1 MAMTALFR
9 MKWGHK
15 PQVVQPKPQAPV
27 PHLPSEDD
35 DDDDDETLS
44 MRAPIRRNSR
54 FYRSMRKKKL
64 SSSSEQQE
72 SPTSS
77 PKPAVDPA
85 SFNRL
90 SPSAANPLLP
100 SPRTHHPPSRSG
112 ISLPSNG
119 ITVLGGVR
127 SRSPL
132 ATPGGWARRQEM
144 EELSERTTSA
154 CTVQDNDIHTT
165 VDPDSITLRLVRN
178 GESPQKM
185 AVENSCRNLNIVKSV
200 DVLYQEYRD
209 TSKQQEIEQRRQRD
223 GLPAAG
229 SGVTAAP
236 ALQLQL
242 RNGMH
247 SLSLWQNLEVVKNSG
262 LLKTLEPKEIIV
274 QEAMFELVT
283 SEASYYKSLELLET
297 DFLRN
302 PLLVNTLSQSDMHFL
317 FSNIKDIMKASERF
331 LMDLEHRIE
340 ESILISDVCDIVH
353 FHAIKNFQV
362 FVTYVIN
369 QAYQEKNYRR
379 ILQENSLFRENISI
393 LENQPKVKGLS
404 FTSFLILPFQRITRL
419 KLLVQN
425 ILKKVEEN
433 SEREKTAILAH
444 QELERIVKDCNEGVR
459 KMSRTEELISIEK
472 TLEFKSKS
480 VPVISHSRWLLKKGE
495 VQQMSGP
502 KSTRTMRSR
511 KLYHPIYLFLFNN
524 LLLITKRSSSGE
536 KYQVLDSCSRSMLRT
551 EDLEDQGQMLASVF
565 VLKLL
570 ENQEDREVSYM
581 LKTES
586 ISDKLRWIYA
596 LTPNRRT
603 RFLSTSTHQPD
614 SPQVQCIQSYS
625 SQEPDELCV
634 EMADVLHILECTDD
648 GWMLGE
654 RLHDGERGWF
664 PIRVV
669 ERIMSAEVRAQNLK
683 ECQRIQQA
691 QEGAQGARAASRG
704 RRPAKSP
711 QYTPTWTDL

>member
-9 MKWGHK
+9 MWGHK
-15 PQVVQPKPQAPV
+15 PQEVQTKPQTPV

-35 DDDDDETLS
+35 DDDDNETLS
-44 MRAPIRRNSR
+44 GRAPIRNSR

-64 SSSSEQQE
+64 SSSSEKQE

-85 SFNRL
+85 SYNRL
-90 SPSAANPLLP
+90 SPSAANRLTP

-132 ATPGGWARRQEM
+132 ATPGGWLRRQEM

-154 CTVQDNDIHTT
+154 CTMQDNDIHTT
-165 VDPDSITLRLVRN
+165 ADPDNITLRLVRN
-178 GESPQKM
+178 GDSPQKM

-223 GLPAAG
+223 GLPTAG

-242 RNGMH
+242 RNSMH
-247 SLSLWQNLEVVKNSG
+247 SLSLWQNLEAVKDSG
-262 LLKTLEPKEIIV
+262 LLKTLEPKETIL

-297 DFLRN
+297 HFLRN

-317 FSNIKDIMKASERF
+317 FSNIEDIMKASER
-331 LMDLEHRIE
+331 
-340 ESILISDVCDIVH
+340 
-353 FHAIKNFQV
+353 
-362 FVTYVIN
+362 
-369 QAYQEKNYRR
+369 
-379 ILQENSLFRENISI
+379 QENAIFRENISI

-433 SEREKTAILAH
+433 SESEKTAILAH
-444 QELERIVKDCNEGVR
+444 QELERIVKECNEG
-459 KMSRTEELISIEK
+459 
-472 TLEFKSKS
+472 S

-551 EDLEDQGQMLASVF
+551 EDLEDQGQMLACAF

-586 ISDKLRWIYA
+586 ISDKLRWIYT

-614 SPQVQCIQSYS
+614 SAQVQCIQSYS
-625 SQEPDELCV
+625 SQEPDELSV

-669 ERIMSAEVRAQNLK
+669 ERIKSAEVRAQNLK

-691 QEGAQGARAASRG
+691 QEGAQGFRAASRG